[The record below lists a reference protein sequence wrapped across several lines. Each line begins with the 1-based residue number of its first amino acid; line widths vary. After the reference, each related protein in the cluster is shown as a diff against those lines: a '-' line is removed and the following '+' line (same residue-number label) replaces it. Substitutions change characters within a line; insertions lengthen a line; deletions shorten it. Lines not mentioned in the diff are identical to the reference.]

1 MLRSFFLIVLF
12 VLTLFTGVSLAWDYR
27 IGCGDLLAVSV
38 WAEPDLS
45 VEAIVRPDGK
55 ITIPAA
61 GDFVAVDKTPS
72 QLSKDI
78 QSALGKFVK
87 RPVVTVA
94 VTQITNNKTYISG
107 GGVPSQVVNLPGQTG
122 LFKLLCTLEGLE
134 NVNLRQSYLLR
145 EGEKILT
152 DFHDLFINSD
162 LSKDMVLQP
171 EDIVFLP
178 SNQMNRVYVLG
189 SVREPKPI
197 PYFEGMRVLDAIF
210 AAGGLDE
217 FATKSHI
224 VLLRGEDEALKLR
237 TKELLNGE
245 SAEQNIELLPGDY
258 LYIKDSLF

>member
-1 MLRSFFLIVLF
+1 MFRSTLLIMLLVF
-12 VLTLFTGVSLAWDYR
+12 TLFASHAMAWDYR
-27 IGCGDLLAVSV
+27 IGCGDILSVSV

-55 ITIPAA
+55 ITMPAA
-61 GDFVAVDKTPS
+61 GDFLAVEKTPS
-72 QLSKDI
+72 QLAQSI
-78 QSALGKFVK
+78 QESLGKFVK

-94 VTQITNNKTYISG
+94 VIQITNNKTYISG

-145 EGEKILT
+145 DGEKILT
-152 DFHDLFINSD
+152 DFHDLFTNSN
-162 LSKDMVLQP
+162 LSKDVTLQP

-189 SVREPKPI
+189 SVKEPKPI
-197 PYFEGMRVLDAIF
+197 PFFEGMRVLDAVF

-217 FATKSHI
+217 FATKSSI
-224 VLLRGEDEALKLR
+224 ILLRGEAEAIKLR
-237 TKELLNGE
+237 TKELLSGE
-245 SAEQNIELLPGDY
+245 SVEQNIELQPGDY
-258 LYIKDSLF
+258 LYIRDSLF